1 MQGPVSRD
9 KKVVRAVDVVAPP
22 NATKARQA
30 VGSSQSLSSPYR
42 PPASRPEALKLG
54 QGTGKILAR
63 KVSIKE
69 VVPVLSPSSVNL
81 KSDPSPS
88 VSTGVGPPGLGVGS
102 SGSGVGILNSAPRK
116 QKQLLDRRAL
126 PIPPVSVP
134 LTSDGNAVGLRSK
147 DASLSGC
154 DERRAPVPT
163 QTNRVDFFNALRR
176 KAGLDSTLN
185 AVDKSDVA
193 PSKINAV
200 VKSNEVGSAMPEES
214 VNHLMEVVGEEDP
227 LVDPYPSENGD
238 RHENDTTLDA
248 EEPVSH
254 IELFGIES
262 KENGEIMEGTTYDQL
277 FEDDITFMISLGW
290 NKARVE
296 ETDALT
302 QDEIDAF
309 FQKVFPQSSGP
320 RVFVHHG

>member
-1 MQGPVSRD
+1 M
-9 KKVVRAVDVVAPP
+9 VRAVDVVALP

-30 VGSSQSLSSPYR
+30 VGSSLSLSSPYR

-81 KSDPSPS
+81 KPDPTPS
-88 VSTGVGPPGLGVGS
+88 ASTGVGPPGLGVGS
-102 SGSGVGILNSAPRK
+102 SGSGIGILNSAPRK

-126 PIPPVSVP
+126 PIPPVLIPV
-134 LTSDGNAVGLRSK
+134 TSDGNAVGSRSR
-147 DASLSGC
+147 DASLSGF
-154 DERRAPVPT
+154 DERRASVPT

-176 KAGLDSTLN
+176 KAGLGSTLN
-185 AVDKSDVA
+185 AVDKLDVA
-193 PSKINAV
+193 PPKINAV
-200 VKSNEVGSAMPEES
+200 VKSNAVGNALPEES
-214 VNHLMEVVGEEDP
+214 VMEVVGEEHP
-227 LVDPYPSENGD
+227 IVDPYPSENGD

-262 KENGEIMEGTTYDQL
+262 KENGEMMEGTTYDQL

-290 NKARVE
+290 SKARVE

-320 RVFVHHG
+320 RVLVHNG